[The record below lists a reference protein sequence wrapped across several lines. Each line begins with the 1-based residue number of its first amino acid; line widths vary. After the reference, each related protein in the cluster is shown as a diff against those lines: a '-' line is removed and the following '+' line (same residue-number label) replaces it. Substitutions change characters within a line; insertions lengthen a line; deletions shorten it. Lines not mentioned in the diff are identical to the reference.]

1 MPKEMYLGRNRLTN
15 EYFFDDSNVMGKNRV
30 EDEGLDKILGMVK
43 VAVGE
48 RATILHTDALSD
60 EELNAVRSGLR
71 KYPVCIVPI
80 VRK

>member
-30 EDEGLDKILGMVK
+30 EEDELGKILGRVK
-43 VAVGE
+43 VAIGE
-48 RATILHTDALSD
+48 RATILHTDVLSD

-71 KYPVCIVPI
+71 KYPVRVEPI